1 MKQRKVPRLTDELKK
16 QKIDDIFKEFYRLEE
31 ILNSN
36 EWYAQSFISI
46 RLVTIIEQFFR
57 QIVMIQLNNSKMQPP
72 GEIVLKTQDL
82 SNINSV
88 TPEFVISTSYHCQ
101 NVDQLETI
109 LQQTNLP
116 KVIPCLGDSGVTL
129 DDFAE
134 LFNMRHDIVHTV
146 SLQTKNLTRYHQL
159 IEMLMICVLDS
170 TFYEHAFLLYKGNAY
185 AQLNRFSEALTQYNT
200 LESSMAVI
208 SFQLYHNKGLTL
220 AALDRHG
227 EALACFDEA
236 IQLEPNE
243 SKAHNNKGNMLAA
256 LGRHDEA
263 LACFDEAIQLDPN
276 EFKAYNNKGVSL
288 ANLLQYNKALACF
301 DETIQLEP
309 NESKAHNNKGHLLA
323 TLGRHDEALACFDE
337 AIRLKPDDAG
347 AHYNKGISLADLHR
361 YDQALACFDEAIR
374 LEPDDS
380 DAHYNK
386 GSLLADLHRYD
397 QALVCFD
404 EVIRLK
410 PDDTDAYNNKGAS
423 LAALDR
429 QDEALVCFDEVIRL
443 KPEIAEAHYNKGVSL
458 AALDRHDEALACFDE
473 AIRLKPDDTDA
484 QHSKLISIRALNG
497 SNDNPSEA

>member
-1 MKQRKVPRLTDELKK
+1 MKQRKVPQLTDELKK

-72 GEIVLKTQDL
+72 GEIVLQTQDL

-116 KVIPCLGDSGVTL
+116 KVIPCLDDSGVTL

-134 LFNMRHDIVHTV
+134 IFNMRHDIVHTV

-170 TFYEHAFLLYKGNAY
+170 TFYKHAFLLYKGNAY

-236 IQLEPNE
+236 IQMEPNE
-243 SKAHNNKGNMLAA
+243 SKAHNNKGVSLAN
-256 LGRHDEA
+256 LLRYDEA
-263 LACFDEAIQLDPN
+263 LACFDEAIQM
-276 EFKAYNNKGVSL
+276 
-288 ANLLQYNKALACF
+288 
-301 DETIQLEP
+301 EP

-323 TLGRHDEALACFDE
+323 TLDRHDEALACFDE

-347 AHYNKGISLADLHR
+347 AHHNKGISLADLHR
-361 YDQALACFDEAIR
+361 YDQALACFDEAH
-374 LEPDDS
+374 S
-380 DAHYNK
+380 
-386 GSLLADLHRYD
+386 
-397 QALVCFD
+397 V
-404 EVIRLK
+404 
-410 PDDTDAYNNKGAS
+410 
-423 LAALDR
+423 
-429 QDEALVCFDEVIRL
+429 EAGRCR
-443 KPEIAEAHYNKGVSL
+443 S
-458 AALDRHDEALACFDE
+458 
-473 AIRLKPDDTDA
+473 
-484 QHSKLISIRALNG
+484 SS
-497 SNDNPSEA
+497 